1 MRIGQEV
8 ALGIA
13 ALFLGLA
20 LWREIVWFRRFSAWQ
35 KTEGVVVSF
44 RAPLGRGS
52 GFPVIGYSVG
62 GIHKTFVSSVC
73 LYNPKLGATVD
84 VLVDPK
90 SDGAVML
97 TRRHRWMLTG
107 LSLVI
112 SFVMLGVANLSH

>member
-1 MRIGQEV
+1 MNPEQEI
-8 ALGIA
+8 ALGFA
-13 ALFLGLA
+13 ALFLVLA

-35 KTEGVVVSF
+35 RAEGVVASF
-44 RAPLGRGS
+44 RAPLGHGS
-52 GFPVIGYSVG
+52 SCPVIGYSVG

-73 LYNPKLGATVD
+73 LYNPKLGAVVD

-107 LSLVI
+107 LCGAV
-112 SFVMLGVANLSH
+112 SFVMLGVAALSH